1 MEGNMSDL
9 NARPT
14 GADATNHDFF
24 QEDLQLPTTSIEEF
38 SGDGTA
44 KSQDDSKYQCLEVLD
59 TAECEEWV
67 GKLMFPVIDGK
78 DGTKVEIRDVLEF
91 ATCTELKYKK
101 KPPYYFPIDKYP
113 IDGGYNGE
121 GYKKLCK
128 DLQIA
133 AAETG
138 GFHISRNGS
147 SRLKSD
153 LKGCKRF
160 CCKRRQ
166 MYRGDHKTRT
176 SQHFKMITS
185 QEYRKSMKENHVGIN
200 KLARRSTT
208 TLPVNSDHK
217 CKFFFNLHF
226 DEHGFHILNG
236 RGRNTHTNHLKLPN
250 TKNNIPTRLQRKEQS
265 NIPVDFNSL
274 QKILQNNFTCKFCGG
289 CLMIENEK
297 IEGSAA
303 HNIIVSCRRTK
314 TCGKKYQTMYR
325 CTSMQDG
332 DGAEEGNHNKFNDHV
347 NDSKIV
353 K

>member
-1 MEGNMSDL
+1 MPGL
-9 NARPT
+9 NFLST
-14 GADATNHDFF
+14 GTGATNHHFF
-24 QEDLQLPTTSIEEF
+24 QEDLHLPTTSTGEF

-44 KSQDDSKYQCLEVLD
+44 KPQDDDKSECLEVLE

-78 DGTKVEIRDVLEF
+78 DGKEVEVRDVLEF

-101 KPPYYFPIDKYP
+101 KPPLYFPIDKYP
-113 IDGGYNGE
+113 TDGGYDGD
-121 GYKKLCK
+121 GYKKLCR

-176 SQHFKMITS
+176 SDYFKMITS
-185 QEYRKSMKENHVGIN
+185 RDYRKSMKENHVDI
-200 KLARRSTT
+200 KRLARRSTT
-208 TLPVNSDHK
+208 TLPVNSEHK

-226 DEHGFHILNG
+226 DEHGFHVLNG
-236 RGRNTHTNHLKLPN
+236 RGRNTHSNHLKLSG
-250 TKNNIPTRLQRKEQS
+250 TKSNIPTRLQKKEQQ
-265 NIPVDFNSL
+265 NILVDFNSL

-289 CLMIENEK
+289 CLVIENEE
-297 IEGSAA
+297 IEGRAT

-314 TCGKKYQTMYR
+314 TCGKKYQTIIR
-325 CTSMQDG
+325 CSSVQDG
-332 DGAEEGNHNKFNDHV
+332 DRAENGNYKNVSTK
-347 NDSKIV
+347 
-353 K
+353 